1 MKIEYSTVKKIVITD
16 INNLD
21 PISVYLEDF
30 MIGKGK
36 LTITCLNES
45 WTYYWGAMG
54 NNNLSQFII
63 NCDND
68 YLCKKLNPSV
78 PNNICDENGFES
90 HAKRHIVE
98 KRKVDDI
105 SKEKARMLYDQ
116 CCNLAEYKYMK
127 SLSFE
132 DYMYEIFGDEWYD
145 CYPEKI
151 NPKYEYFYRIL
162 DVVKW
167 ALKNHTQSSDSQI

>member
-1 MKIEYSTVKKIVITD
+1 MKIEHSIVKKIVITD
-16 INNLD
+16 IQNLD
-21 PISVYLEDF
+21 PVSVYLEDF

-36 LTITCLNES
+36 LTITCSNES

-68 YLCKKLNPSV
+68 YLCKKLNSSV
-78 PNNICDENGFES
+78 PRTIFDSDNLGEYAKKNIIKE
-90 HAKRHIVE
+90 
-98 KRKVDDI
+98 RKEDGI
-105 SKEKARMLYDQ
+105 SKEKARDLYDECQ
-116 CCNLAEYKYMK
+116 YLAEYKY
-127 SLSFE
+127 SNSSRFE
-132 DYMYEIFGDEWYD
+132 DCMWEIFGDEWYD
-145 CYPEKI
+145 CYPEKC
-151 NPKYEYFYRIL
+151 NPQYEYFSRIL